1 MIELA
6 IKASVERITGM
17 KIFPLQLPAGTYN
30 GGTYLRV
37 SDPEVMAGMVRTGLT
52 AGRFQITLY
61 AENDL
66 TKLVKLDKAIWDEWR
81 DVIHGQIEGY
91 PVQYVHRGGI
101 RHNVETMTGGN
112 LLYSLA
118 RDFII
123 HYREDYE

>member
-6 IKASVERITGM
+6 IKASVERITGL

-81 DVIHGQIEGY
+81 DVVHGQIEGY
-91 PVQYVHRGGI
+91 PVQYVRRDGI
-101 RHNVETMTGGN
+101 SFEKETLTSGSV
-112 LLYSLA
+112 LYSLA
-118 RDFII
+118 RDYILTFA
-123 HYREDYE
+123 E

>member
-17 KIFPLQLPAGTYN
+17 KIFPLQLPTGTYN

-81 DVIHGQIEGY
+81 DVVHGQIEGY
-91 PVQYVHRGGI
+91 PVQYVRRDSI
-101 RHNVETMTGGN
+101 SFDKETLTSGSV
-112 LLYSLA
+112 LYSLA
-118 RDFII
+118 RDYILTFA
-123 HYREDYE
+123 E

>member
-6 IKASVERITGM
+6 IKASVERITGL

-30 GGTYLRV
+30 AGTYLRV
-37 SDPEVMAGMVRTGLT
+37 SDPEIMAGMVRTGLT

-81 DVIHGQIEGY
+81 DVVHGQIEGY
-91 PVQYVHRGGI
+91 PVQYVRRDGI
-101 RHNVETMTGGN
+101 SFDKETLNSGSV
-112 LLYSLA
+112 LYSLA
-118 RDFII
+118 RDYILTFA
-123 HYREDYE
+123 E